1 MNRLNSQMALALAF
15 PLTCCL
21 SGTVTAQTPA
31 RACCLPDHS
40 CIVTTAYECS
50 QAGGI
55 TRSLDGDC
63 NGHPCTTITLG
74 SIGMSQTAA
83 RRLVREGVVHTLQ
96 ISDPEPRW
104 QDR

>member
-1 MNRLNSQMALALAF
+1 M
-15 PLTCCL
+15 
-21 SGTVTAQTPA
+21 
-31 RACCLPDHS
+31 
-40 CIVTTAYECS
+40 TTAYECS